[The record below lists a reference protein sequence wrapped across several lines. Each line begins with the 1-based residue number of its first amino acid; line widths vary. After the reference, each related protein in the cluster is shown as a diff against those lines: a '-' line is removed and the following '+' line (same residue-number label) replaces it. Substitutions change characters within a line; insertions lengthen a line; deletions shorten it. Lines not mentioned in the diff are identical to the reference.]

1 MGQAGSAGP
10 PGLRLGTDGSC
21 LPGRHNLTLSFD
33 RERPDPSELGRVA
46 DTGEERIAIHG
57 RVGKVV
63 LLDRSLE
70 KPQGRLPSSGKG
82 QSGSGR
88 ILPFG
93 VAFAEGT
100 SLQLTRYGFDLSF
113 WTTSEKSLDHAIR
126 SLRIRV

>member
-1 MGQAGSAGP
+1 MGQAGPAGSAGS
-10 PGLRLGTDGSC
+10 RLGMGGPR
-21 LPGRHNLTLSFD
+21 LPGRHDLTLSFD
-33 RERPDPSELGRVA
+33 RERPDPSELGHVA
-46 DTGEERIAIHG
+46 DAGEERIAIHG

-100 SLQLTRYGFDLSF
+100 SLQL
-113 WTTSEKSLDHAIR
+113 
-126 SLRIRV
+126 